1 VPAPSALPA
10 ALQGCVFT
18 RREATSHGLTDKHL
32 RGSRIVA
39 VMAGLYRYRD
49 HDPGE
54 DELALAV
61 RRLLPDGV
69 ALSHT
74 SALAWYGVQ
83 LGPAVPLHFATNRP
97 IRVKRPEVR
106 VHRFA
111 GELLARVVRGM
122 PILDPSRTFIDC
134 GTVLSYPRMLA
145 AGDWLCAQGFTD
157 PASLAEACAAS
168 HLDGVQRARAVAR
181 WIRPGAESVRESMTR
196 WHLVSRGL
204 PEPEINIDILDRHGT
219 FLARGDLPYPR
230 YKVLVEYDGWYHERD
245 AIQRDRDVLR
255 REALDRAGWSVVVI
269 TSSDSG
275 ERIAFR
281 TFAALAARGYRGN
294 PPHFPRI
301 GP

>member
-1 VPAPSALPA
+1 MLPVV
-10 ALQGCVFT
+10 LQGRIFT
-18 RREATSHGLTDKHL
+18 RLEATAEGLTPKQL
-32 RGSRIVA
+32 RGGRILS
-39 VMAGLYRYRD
+39 VMPGLYRYRD

-69 ALSHT
+69 ALSHS

-83 LGPAVPLHFATNRP
+83 LAPAAPLHFATNRP

-106 VHRFA
+106 VHRFT
-111 GELLARVVRGM
+111 GELAARVLRGM

-145 AGDWLCAQGFTD
+145 AGDWLCAKGFTD
-157 PASLAEACAAS
+157 PVSLAELCAAS
-168 HLDGVQRARAVAR
+168 HLDGVQRARSVVR

-196 WHLVSRGL
+196 WHLVARGL
-204 PEPEINIDILDRHGT
+204 PEPEINTDIVDSHGT
-219 FLARGDLPYPR
+219 FLGRGDMPYPS

-255 REALDRAGWSVVVI
+255 REALERAGWLVVII

-275 ERIAFR
+275 ERIASR
-281 TFAALAARGYRGN
+281 VFAALKARGYRGD

-301 GP
+301 GR